1 MQVALVFALNI
12 ICIPLDAYFIKLIK
26 IRLKANPCFV
36 YEINMCVVY
45 YLEGKKVEMYEGK
58 NEVLKTT
65 GTSRNY

>member
-36 YEINMCVVY
+36 YEINMYCSK
-45 YLEGKKVEMYEGK
+45 GKKVGICIY
-58 NEVLKTT
+58 L
-65 GTSRNY
+65 